1 MISDQLQYRIRFGQ
15 HPESI
20 AAITGE
26 AGNLAEV
33 TAVAVADVD
42 VGDAADRHEDFA
54 FHLGLLGDRRV
65 L

>member
-1 MISDQLQYRIRFGQ
+1 VIGDQLQYGIRFGQ

-33 TAVAVADVD
+33 TAVAVAR
-42 VGDAADRHEDFA
+42 AIQKLH
-54 FHLGLLGDRRV
+54 
-65 L
+65 